1 MAAETKKLRQELL
14 SVGPFCMI
22 ETGELNDEG
31 RPRHTVHYCSP
42 NSTRTMRSGVTDVK
56 YMIRPDREFW
66 FFCLHSNPT
75 RARACTH
82 ACVRF
87 IAPWPCAASSSLRGS
102 GSPPRRATTSSC
114 AAPT

>member
-14 SVGPFCMI
+14 AVGPFCMI
-22 ETGELNDEG
+22 ETGELGDEG
-31 RPRHTVHYCSP
+31 KPKHAVHYCSS
-42 NSTRTMRSGVTDVK
+42 NATRTQRSGVTDVK

-66 FFCLHSNPT
+66 PVCFDSNPT
-75 RARACTH
+75 HAHARAPRPIDPARGSH
-82 ACVRF
+82 
-87 IAPWPCAASSSLRGS
+87 AASSSLRGS